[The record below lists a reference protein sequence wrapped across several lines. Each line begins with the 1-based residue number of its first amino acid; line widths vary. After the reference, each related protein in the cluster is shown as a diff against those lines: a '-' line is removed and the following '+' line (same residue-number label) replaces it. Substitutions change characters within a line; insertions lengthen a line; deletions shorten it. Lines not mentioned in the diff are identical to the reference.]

1 MGAPKI
7 DMPPAPPPAPDLV
20 DEVIRS
26 AGASEQTRQRGNRGR
41 QATFLSGTMGDLG
54 PTPVASKKLIGA

>member
-20 DEVIRS
+20 DEVVRN
-26 AGASEQTRQRGNRGR
+26 AGAAEQTRQRGSRGR
-41 QATFLSGTMGDLG
+41 QSTFLSGLMGDQG
-54 PTPVASKKLIGA
+54 PTPVAAKKLIGA

>member
-20 DEVIRS
+20 DEVIRN
-26 AGASEQTRQRGNRGR
+26 AGASEQTRQRGAKGR
-41 QATFLSGTMGDLG
+41 RSTFLSAAMDEQGAVPLAKKTLLG
-54 PTPVASKKLIGA
+54 A